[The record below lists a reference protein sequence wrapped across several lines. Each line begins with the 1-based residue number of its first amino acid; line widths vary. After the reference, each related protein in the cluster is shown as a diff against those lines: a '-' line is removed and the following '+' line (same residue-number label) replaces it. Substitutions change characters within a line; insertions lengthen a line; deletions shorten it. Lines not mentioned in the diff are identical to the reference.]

1 MKRLIYILSFI
12 LIAITVQVKAQQRE
26 QYSQYIMNNYLLN
39 PAVGGAYTFWNMRVG
54 FRKQWVGFRD
64 NTPSG
69 NDLDVGPK
77 TFFTTFHGPINHPG
91 NRKRSRRKKPHH
103 GVGGYA
109 YHDKTGPISYS
120 GVFGSYAYHHKINRK
135 VTASLGAW
143 FGFKEF
149 RINGDELHFVQ
160 DPIDDLIGKSVQN
173 TFMPDLNVGT
183 WIYSDQFFTG
193 LSVNQLLQSRLKIES
208 FTDGAT
214 NEALLKYHY
223 FFTFGWI
230 FQINRQWY
238 FSPSTM
244 VKFVYPAPVQFDV
257 NLRIMYENIAW
268 VGISY
273 RNRDAINLVMEY
285 VYNDTFEIGYAFD
298 YTLSEL
304 GGYNKGSHEIIVGVR
319 WGNPKRE
326 VICPAKFW

>member
-1 MKRLIYILSFI
+1 MKKRLIYILTITLF
-12 LIAITVQVKAQQRE
+12 LIGLTTQAQQRE

-54 FRKQWVGFRD
+54 FRKQWVGFQD

-69 NDLDVGPK
+69 NNVGVGPK
-77 TFFTTFHGPINHPG
+77 TLFATVHGPINHPE
-91 NRKRSRRKKPHH
+91 NRKRSRRKLPHH
-103 GVGGYA
+103 GVGAYV
-109 YHDKTGPISYS
+109 YHDKTGPISYN

-135 VTASLGAW
+135 VTASLGTW
-143 FGFKEF
+143 VGFKEF
-149 RINGDELHFVQ
+149 KINGDELHFVK
-160 DPIDDLIGKSVQN
+160 DPIDDLIGAGVQS
-173 TFMPDLNVGT
+173 TFMPDMNIGA

-193 LSVNQLLQSRLKIES
+193 LSVNQLLQSKLTIDTP
-208 FTDGAT
+208 TDID

-223 FFTFGWI
+223 FFSFGWI
-230 FQINRQWY
+230 FQMNRQWY

-244 VKFVYPAPVQFDV
+244 VKFVHPAPVQFDINMRV
-257 NLRIMYENIAW
+257 MYENIAW

-273 RNRDAINLVMEY
+273 RNKDAINLVLEY
-285 VYNDTFEIGYAFD
+285 VWDDTIEIGYAFD

-304 GGYNKGSHEIIVGVR
+304 GKYNNGSHEIIVGVR

-326 VICPAKFW
+326 TVCPAKFW